1 MLNIILWIILAL
13 IVFFII
19 VLFHEFWHF
28 IFARIFWV
36 KVDEFGIWIPPKI
49 KDIYTDKKW
58 TVYSLNALP
67 IWWFVKLKWENFDAG
82 EAEWKDS
89 LVNKPVWQQII
100 VVLAWIF
107 MNLVLAFLIFAFLFN
122 VWVKPIALNE
132 KFETRTET
140 KLIPSR
146 AQAIKSWL
154 LVQKINFLPLEW
166 TPASNAW
173 IKDLDVLISINWK
186 TFSKV
191 EDVKKFIG
199 ESKEVLNMKISREWK
214 EISLSVAPKD
224 WKIWT
229 YILPDYIDP
238 NFTYKY
244 WFFESIKEWAIETK
258 NQFFLWYEILWW
270 LWKKIFAPTNDKE
283 RTEAV
288 ENLWWP
294 IAIWD
299 LFVKMV
305 ENNVG
310 YAFILIIWALIS
322 INLWFFNLIPFPAL
336 DWWRAFLLI
345 INKIWTFLFWKKFV
359 WWKMENL
366 VHIVWFS
373 CLIILSLLIAFKDV
387 LKIVHN

>member
-1 MLNIILWIILAL
+1 MLNIILGIILAL

-19 VLFHEFWHF
+19 VLFHEFGHF
-28 IFARIFWV
+28 IFARIFGV
-36 KVDEFGIWIPPKI
+36 KVDEFGIGIPPKI
-49 KDIYTDKKW
+49 KDIYTDKKG
-58 TVYSLNALP
+58 TVYTLNALP
-67 IWWFVKLKWENFDAG
+67 IGGFVKLKGENFDAG
-82 EAEWKDS
+82 EAEGKDS

-100 VVLAWIF
+100 VVLAGIF

-122 VWVKPIALNE
+122 VGVKPIALNE

-146 AQAIKSWL
+146 AQAIKSGL
-154 LVQKINFLPLEW
+154 LVQKINFLPLEG
-166 TPASNAW
+166 TPASNAG
-173 IKDLDVLISINWK
+173 IKDLDVLISINGK

-199 ESKEVLNMKISREWK
+199 ESKEVLNMKISREGK

-224 WKIWT
+224 GKIGT

-244 WFFESIKEWAIETK
+244 GFFESIKEGAIETK
-258 NQFFLWYEILWW
+258 NQFFLGYEILGW
-270 LWKKIFAPTNDKE
+270 LGKKIFAPTNDKE

-288 ENLWWP
+288 ENLGGP
-294 IAIWD
+294 IAIGD

-310 YAFILIIWALIS
+310 YAFILIIGALIS
-322 INLWFFNLIPFPAL
+322 INLGFFNLIPFPAL
-336 DWWRAFLLI
+336 DGGRAFLLI
-345 INKIWTFLFWKKFV
+345 INKIGTFLFGKKFV
-359 WWKMENL
+359 GGKMENL
-366 VHIVWFS
+366 VHIVGFS